1 MDFILSLKTCFT
13 KYVSR
18 KQLKMRLKQGN
29 FKNHVIVSSN
39 EESSQSSY
47 ISSFPSQEI
56 RSRLYQESKISP
68 SKIVQSS
75 TTEKSMTLSSI
86 SKALR

>member
-56 RSRLYQESKISP
+56 KSRLYQESKISP